1 MNQGNNPILIEGYDP
16 GDLLSMID
24 AENEGLIFSGQPIIF
39 RVGSAQ
45 VLGQFSI
52 KKNSLVIELAQIDGG
67 GEGVLSVLVSLSRK
81 YARKKG
87 LRKINWLVY
96 ATNCAKP
103 NLKLRRVLERKCF
116 VVRNIKGKG
125 ECYFKVDE
133 I

>member
-1 MNQGNNPILIEGYDP
+1 
-16 GDLLSMID
+16 MID
-24 AENEGLIFSGQPIIF
+24 MESEGLIFSGQPIIF
-39 RVGSAQ
+39 KIGSAQ
-45 VLGQFSI
+45 ILGQFSI
-52 KKNSLVIELAQIDGG
+52 KKNTLMLELAQIDGG
-67 GEGVLSVLVSLSRK
+67 GEGVLAVLASLSRK

-87 LRKINWLVY
+87 LRKIKWLVY

-116 VVRNIKGKG
+116 VVKNIKGKG